1 MIPRYHLPTGDGSL
15 TKRQSSQATGSARLE
30 MAAVIG
36 VKLVFITNHPDVIYP
51 RDDDGLTN
59 RLLSGAIS
67 QYP

>member
-1 MIPRYHLPTGDGSL
+1 MIPRYRLPRGDGSL
-15 TKRQSSQATGSARLE
+15 TERRSSQAAGSARLE

-36 VKLVFITNHPDVIYP
+36 VKLVFITNHSDVIYP

-59 RLLSGAIS
+59 RLSPAAIS